1 MSTKRLFPSLSL
13 LILLFSLLWLPSSH
27 AQSPELSLSLRRD
40 WGYGGF
46 GGQIQGRFTFKVDG
60 PDDLTEVTFYIDD
73 QAVGIDTEA
82 PWGYQF
88 QTDDYDL
95 GVHELH
101 AVGQTTSGQELTS
114 NVLTRE
120 FVAANQGWMSALKI
134 IVPILG
140 FVLLAGI
147 ASWLLERRRGIT
159 RGHYGFQGGA
169 ICPNCGYP
177 FSRHLWAPNLGAG
190 KYDRCPNCGKWSMVR
205 RASSQ
210 ELAAAEVAFFDED
223 QADVQESGMTEEEAL
238 RRRLE
243 DSRYEE
249 G

>member
-1 MSTKRLFPSLSL
+1 MPTKRLLTFL
-13 LILLFSLLWLPSSH
+13 LPLLLSLLWLPASQ

-46 GGQIQGRFTFKVDG
+46 GGQIQGRFTLRAFG
-60 PDDLTEVTFYIDD
+60 PDDLVTVTFYIDD
-73 QAVGIDTEA
+73 QVLGTDRDA

-95 GVHELH
+95 GVHELS
-101 AVGQTTSGQELTS
+101 AVGQTASGRELTS
-114 NVLTRE
+114 DVLTRE
-120 FVAANQGWMSALKI
+120 FVAAGEGWAMALKI
-134 IVPILG
+134 LVPILG
-140 FVLLAGI
+140 LVFLAGLT
-147 ASWLLERRRGIT
+147 SWFLERRRGHM

-169 ICPNCGYP
+169 ICPKCDYP
-177 FSRHLWAPNLGAG
+177 FSRHWWAPNLGAG

-210 ELAAAEVAFFDED
+210 ELAAAEAAFFDEVED
-223 QADVQESGMTEEEAL
+223 EGREPGMSAQEEL
-238 RRRLE
+238 QKRLE
-243 DSRYEE
+243 ASRYED

>member
-1 MSTKRLFPSLSL
+1 VFTIKRLFPFLLLSL
-13 LILLFSLLWLPSSH
+13 LCAPIIH

-60 PDDLTEVTFYIDD
+60 PDNLTEVTFYIDD
-73 QAVGIDTEA
+73 QAVGTDTEA

-95 GVHELH
+95 GVHDLY
-101 AVGQTTSGQELTS
+101 AVGQTSSGQELQS

-120 FVAANQGWMSALKI
+120 FVAASQGWTTALKI
-134 IVPILG
+134 IIPILG
-140 FVLLAGI
+140 LVLLAGFV
-147 ASWLLERRRGIT
+147 SWWLERRRGIT

-169 ICPNCGYP
+169 ICPKCGYP

-190 KYDRCPNCGKWSMVR
+190 KYDRCPNCGKWNMVR

-210 ELAAAEVAFFDED
+210 ELATAEVTFFDED
-223 QADVQESGMTEEEAL
+223 EADVRETGMTEEETL
-238 RRRLE
+238 RKRLE
-243 DSRYEE
+243 DSRFDDS
-249 G
+249 